1 MGSNK
6 ISRRELLGR
15 GLKIGAAAVGITLAP
30 LIKPLENICKG
41 DEIVYKVGKLNLY
54 NEIADIWDKW
64 PFWIIHRP
72 GATDDYGTYDSIYFA
87 PFDKPNTKVVS
98 ILETQDGKKEL
109 DTDSRQLGSFK
120 AVNLE
125 LSVDTGGGDINI
137 SCANNLW
144 CSIHPLN
151 KGYNFGVKPITLW
164 RRFPAE
170 PDKLQFLADIREVY
184 AKGDFIIDDDGIKY
198 AIIPLS
204 FMDRTYGNQ
213 VPYEF
218 LQVRFDVYPGD
229 IDLNGKV
236 DMKDLHYVGKD
247 WKKTGAPL
255 DSFGDITGEL
265 GLPDGNVDARDLEL
279 FVRHWLKNIRD
290 IMP

>member
-1 MGSNK
+1 MALPFLNK
-6 ISRRELLGR
+6 ISKG
-15 GLKIGAAAVGITLAP
+15 
-30 LIKPLENICKG
+30 G
-41 DEIVYKVGKLNLY
+41 DEIVYRPGKLKFY
-54 NEIADIWDKW
+54 NEIADIYNYWSLD
-64 PFWIIHRP
+64 IVHRQ
-72 GATDDYGTYDSIYFA
+72 GATDDYGAYDRLYYM
-87 PFDKPNTKVVS
+87 PFDKPNTKIVS
-98 ILETQDGKKEL
+98 ILETQEGKKESEL
-109 DTDSRQLGSFK
+109 ELDSRNLESFK

-125 LSVDTGGGDINI
+125 LSVDTGGGNIDI

-144 CSIHPLN
+144 CSLPISGEP
-151 KGYNFGVKPITLW
+151 YFWDFGIKPITLW

-170 PDKLQFLADIREVY
+170 PDRLQFLADIREAL
-184 AKGDFIIDDDGIKY
+184 AKNNFIGPGGFKY
-198 AIIPLS
+198 TRIPLP
-204 FMDRTYGNQ
+204 FMDRTYENQ
-213 VPYEF
+213 IPYEF

-229 IDLNGKV
+229 IDLNGIV
-236 DMKDLHYVGKD
+236 DVKDLHYVGKD